1 MRASGLQLPGGKGRQ
16 VLWSILRRLCGPSV
30 NRLQLWSC
38 GMRRRRSDEY
48 GAIGIEAAE
57 MKTAAEASELDKLL
71 GKIRDQG
78 RGTGLGR

>member
-1 MRASGLQLPGGKGRQ
+1 
-16 VLWSILRRLCGPSV
+16 
-30 NRLQLWSC
+30 
-38 GMRRRRSDEY
+38 MRRRRSDEY